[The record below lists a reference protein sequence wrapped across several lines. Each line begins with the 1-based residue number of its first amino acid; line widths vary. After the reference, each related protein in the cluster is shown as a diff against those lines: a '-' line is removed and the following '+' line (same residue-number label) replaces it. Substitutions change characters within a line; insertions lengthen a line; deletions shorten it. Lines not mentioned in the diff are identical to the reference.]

1 MRKTITALLAVGL
14 IAGAFMAP
22 AAEAG
27 KKKKKSKPRVVT
39 DTYDAPAVGVA
50 SPVVSGGG
58 STCSG
63 GTNIGCVEFTTSS
76 KDKYVKIEVT
86 DQSGQKAGGYISQ
99 GDTDGDGVG
108 NLFGEFCGAHA
119 GPVAITPGIPVK
131 VSLYNGT
138 CSDGSPSTVTT
149 GTVKATFT
157 AK

>member
-1 MRKTITALLAVGL
+1 MRKTITTILAAALVL
-14 IAGAFMAP
+14 GAFAAPMAD
-22 AAEAG
+22 A
-27 KKKKKSKPRVVT
+27 KKKKKPKPRVVT
-39 DTYDAPAVGVA
+39 DTYDAPAIGIA

-63 GTNIGCVEFTTSS
+63 GNNIGCVEFPTTA
-76 KDKYVKIEVT
+76 KDKYIKIEVT

-108 NLFGEFCGAHA
+108 NLFGEFCGAHTA
-119 GPVAITPGIPVK
+119 PVAITPGVPVK

-138 CSDGSPSTVTT
+138 CSDGSQSTVTT

-157 AK
+157 VK